1 MKKGRR
7 KIRAKVLQEMSFL
20 EALLRRC
27 PQDIE
32 ILKALGDLYTK
43 TSRYEAGLAIDLEL
57 SRLCP
62 QEAVVWY
69 NLACSYARLA
79 SKDQAL
85 AALARAIDLGYRDHG
100 WMRKDADLDSI
111 RQDQRFRKILLR
123 MATGAHSSDCKP

>member
-100 WMRKDADLDSI
+100 WMRKDADLASLRAD
-111 RQDQRFRKILLR
+111 RRFMALLQRLISGKQVSPR
-123 MATGAHSSDCKP
+123 

>member
-79 SKDQAL
+79 SKAQAL

-100 WMRKDADLDSI
+100 WLRKDADLASLRADRRFMALLHRLISGT
-111 RQDQRFRKILLR
+111 QVSQR
-123 MATGAHSSDCKP
+123 